1 MPTKTFSSL
10 PRVAQFE
17 VAQFLSHPV
26 LAGFL
31 QSAAKE
37 LYNVDEELVIPM
49 VADAAKCQQ
58 FVSELQANRAKAQ
71 VLLELLELG
80 QTNFDTQTLE
90 TER

>member
-31 QSAAKE
+31 QSAVRE
-37 LYNVDEELVIPM
+37 LYNVDAGLVIPM

-58 FVSELQANRAKAQ
+58 FVAELQANRAKAQ
-71 VLLELLELG
+71 VLLELLEFG
-80 QTNFDTQTLE
+80 KAAFDAQTME
-90 TER
+90 IE

>member
-31 QSAAKE
+31 QSAVRE
-37 LYNVDEELVIPM
+37 LYNVDEGLVIPM

-58 FVSELQANRAKAQ
+58 FVAELQANRAKAQ
-71 VLLELLELG
+71 VLLELLEFG
-80 QTNFDTQTLE
+80 KAAFDAQTME
-90 TER
+90 IE